1 MIPASTRRLGIVA
14 LLAFV
19 FCAAIPVKKQPASAV
34 RLPITA
40 RRISFNEHWRFYKGE
55 ATRAEKPT
63 FDDSQWAEI
72 RLPHDWAI
80 DGPFDPKLDPQTG
93 ALPISGM
100 GWYRK
105 SFLLSENAN

>member
-40 RRISFNEHWRFYKGE
+40 RCISFNEHWRLYKGE
-55 ATRAEKPT
+55 ATGAEKPT

-80 DGPFDPKLDPQTG
+80 EGPFDPKLDPQTG
-93 ALPISGM
+93 ALPIPGM
-100 GWYRK
+100 GW
-105 SFLLSENAN
+105 